1 MLKRCAIATV
11 VAGVVC
17 AGGCR
22 SSCTPDITLKQET
35 VYQKVDINPHL
46 LTNNVSIPV
55 TNGVSPATIRK
66 ADGTEIKGEIRWKR
80 ASH

>member
-1 MLKRCAIATV
+1 MIKRCVIAIL

-22 SSCTPDITLKQET
+22 SSCTPDVALKQET
-35 VYQKVDINPHL
+35 VYQKADINPQRF
-46 LTNNVSIPV
+46 TNTVSIPV
-55 TNGVSPATIRK
+55 TNGVSPATIRE

-80 ASH
+80 SSH